1 MFGAKRQQVYPLT
14 WLSARLSLLT
24 ALVVASGFGPRVA
37 LAQGADAATAEAL
50 FEQGKQLLRAGN
62 AAAACP
68 KLAESQRID
77 PSTGTL
83 LALAMCHEADG
94 KLASAWAEFI
104 TVEARARN
112 EGRLDRE
119 QAAHARARALKPRL
133 STLEIRVP
141 AEVAALPGLE
151 VRRDGA
157 VQGSGA
163 WNVVVPID
171 AGEHVIEVS
180 ASGKAAWR
188 STASVKMEADAAVV
202 TVPPLTTLP
211 TQASPAGR
219 KRWGSLEWTGVG
231 LASAGVVGLGVGGY
245 FLGSALSKNSD
256 SSKDCQGNLCGPEG
270 AEARHAA
277 VANGNRATIF
287 AIAGGALLAGG
298 ATFFVVG
305 RLRAGRAESAE
316 QTATTW
322 GFSAGPAG
330 FSAQCSTP
338 F

>member
-1 MFGAKRQQVYPLT
+1 MYSLT
-14 WLSARLSLLT
+14 WLRTRLAVLT
-24 ALVVASGFGPRVA
+24 ALVSASEFGPRA
-37 LAQGADAATAEAL
+37 AFAQGADAATAEAL

-104 TVEARARN
+104 TVEARARD

-119 QAAHARARALKPRL
+119 QAAHERARALKPRL

-151 VRRDGA
+151 VRRDGT
-157 VQGSGA
+157 VQGGGA
-163 WNVVVPID
+163 WNVVVPVD
-171 AGEHVIEVS
+171 GGEHVIEVS
-180 ASGKAAWR
+180 APGKAPWR
-188 STASVKMEADAAVV
+188 GAASVKTEADAAVLL
-202 TVPPLTTLP
+202 VPPLAASKASP
-211 TQASPAGR
+211 TQAAPADA
-219 KRWGSLEWTGVG
+219 KRWSGLEWTGVG
-231 LASAGVVGLGVGGY
+231 LAGAGVVGLGIGGY
-245 FLGSALSKNSD
+245 FLGSALGNKSD
-256 SSKDCQGNLCGPEG
+256 SSKDCAGNVCGPEG
-270 AEARHAA
+270 AEARRAA
-277 VANGNRATIF
+277 VSDGNRATAF
-287 AIAGGALLAGG
+287 AIAGGVLLAGG

-305 RLRAGRAESAE
+305 RLRAGHAESAE
-316 QTATTW
+316 QSPAKL
-322 GFSAGPAG
+322 GFSVGPAG
-330 FSAQCSTP
+330 FSAQYSTR